1 MWASGFARVGDDDY
15 YARDQPQERCPCH
28 RGENEWRGTDYPF
41 GSQLSIERH
50 VERLARD
57 RDVDDA
63 QRHGQTHADADRAA
77 AVSMG
82 CELVEYPSTR
92 RPVGVSGYQC
102 SDWQDENEIVEGDV
116 RGGEGGGG
124 EQHNPHHD
132 RRDTASER
140 QHGDHDYD

>member
-1 MWASGFARVGDDDY
+1 
-15 YARDQPQERCPCH
+15 
-28 RGENEWRGTDYPF
+28 
-41 GSQLSIERH
+41 
-50 VERLARD
+50 
-57 RDVDDA
+57 
-63 QRHGQTHADADRAA
+63 
-77 AVSMG
+77 MG